1 MLQTDPFG
9 GLPELAVPD
18 FIWQAECSHGVKL
31 GGAGE
36 AVDPASGNGGTI
48 YPQNLAQAR
57 PLPAHLLPLALPAGC
72 RRQGYESRAGCFL
85 RPRANVHLAAGAAHT
100 HPSTRNLCRLSRR
113 QQHLMMRW
121 LGAWHQ
127 K

>member
-9 GLPELAVPD
+9 GFPELAVPD

-36 AVDPASGNGGTI
+36 AVEPATGNGGTI

-57 PLPAHLLPLALPAGC
+57 PHSPRLLPPC
-72 RRQGYESRAGCFL
+72 R
-85 RPRANVHLAAGAAHT
+85 PLAAGC
-100 HPSTRNLCRLSRR
+100 SR
-113 QQHLMMRW
+113 QQPCP
-121 LGAWHQ
+121 
-127 K
+127 